1 MEPLIVIRLLGHCDM
16 KMLTKIYD
24 HTTVETLRK
33 ALNARDMQS
42 E

>member
-1 MEPLIVIRLLGHCDM
+1 MVIQLLGHCDM

-33 ALNARDMQS
+33 ALTA
-42 E
+42 EEKELV